1 MASWQWQLQVTRM
14 EIVWPFRGFWTE
26 KGRYNGSMGHSQPA
40 KHSTT
45 SAKSEVAEREK
56 QREKHAD
63 VSPLASAE
71 RAYAQLFELL
81 VWLPCSRWSPSLH
94 KSEQR
99 IRGCFFLVFRSI
111 K

>member
-1 MASWQWQLQVTRM
+1 
-14 EIVWPFRGFWTE
+14 
-26 KGRYNGSMGHSQPA
+26 MGHSQPA

-56 QREKHAD
+56 QREKHAV

-81 VWLPCSRWSPSLH
+81 VSPSLH

-99 IRGCFFLVFRSI
+99 INGTWGLRPQLGNSDELDCETPASERLH
-111 K
+111 